1 MKKEFNHLSL
11 LTPIFT
17 TVLIGFGVYNIIGD
31 GHTIQGLLII
41 AFGFFF
47 EI

>member
-31 GHTIQGLLII
+31 GNTIQGLLMI

-47 EI
+47 GK